1 MNSNSAFNWQDIF
14 KSPSAVSVEIHPAQK
29 HLSDGILRYRNTGKC
44 SAIELKRSFAEA
56 DGKQA
61 IVLILLLEGNSPELM
76 PGDKIEYNG
85 ETFEI
90 AQVELCR
97 NITGEIVA
105 RRCTVK

>member
-14 KSPSAVSVEIHPAQK
+14 KSPNAGTVEIHPAQK

-61 IVLILLLEGNSPELM
+61 IVLILLLEGNSPKVI
-76 PGDKIEYNG
+76 PGDRIKYNG

-90 AQVELCR
+90 AKVEFCR
-97 NITGEIVA
+97 SITGETIA